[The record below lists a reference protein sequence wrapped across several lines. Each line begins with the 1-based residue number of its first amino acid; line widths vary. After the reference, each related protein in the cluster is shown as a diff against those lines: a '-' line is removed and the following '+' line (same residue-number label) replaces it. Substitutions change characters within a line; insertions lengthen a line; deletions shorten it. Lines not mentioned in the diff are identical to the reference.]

1 VAEWVDHGL
10 AARLRELDLASKLI
24 ASVGYTGETAKI
36 AGVLEYGD
44 DRIPARPFMSRA
56 VESSAV
62 KVAAAAVLRELTSGR
77 TTAAQATTRLG
88 DAARAAVQVS
98 IAQAGQWAAP
108 NADGGQPLRDD
119 MNRLVTD
126 LRVEIKRG

>member
-1 VAEWVDHGL
+1 MVKWIDHGL
-10 AARLRELDLASKLI
+10 AARLRELALAGETR

-36 AGVLEYGD
+36 AGVLEHGSA
-44 DRIPARPFMSRA
+44 RIPARPFLARA
-56 VESSAV
+56 LEDPSLE
-62 KVAAAAVLRELTSGR
+62 VAAAAVLSELTSGK
-77 TTAAQATTRLG
+77 TTAAQAATRLG
-88 DAARAAVQVS
+88 DAARAAVQAS

-119 MNRLVTD
+119 LNRLVTD